1 MDLKL
6 KLKDKVLEIDPTYVE
21 RLNGE
26 LVAVGNGN
34 GLVSVG
40 SEDQL
45 VNGNGIDA
53 LIPVEL
59 AVLEQPQQ
67 LLVASEG

>member
-6 KLKDKVLEIDPTYVE
+6 KLKEKVLEIDPNYVE

-26 LVAVGNGN
+26 LVGVSNGIGEN
-34 GLVSVG
+34 SVG

-45 VNGNGIDA
+45 ANGNGIEG
-53 LIPVEL
+53 LNPVEL
-59 AVLEQPQQ
+59 AILDQPQQ
-67 LLVASEG
+67 LLVVSEG

>member
-6 KLKDKVLEIDPTYVE
+6 KLKEKVLEIDPTYVE
-21 RLNGE
+21 RLNAD
-26 LVAVGNGN
+26 LMAVSNGN
-34 GLVSVG
+34 GEVSVG

-45 VNGNGIDA
+45 VNGNGTDG
-53 LIPVEL
+53 LNPVEL

-67 LLVASEG
+67 LLVVSEG